1 MQITRCLPKPLNFS
15 DVTPRLPQYY
25 LECPLLMNL
34 ELCFLHQQ
42 FAQCIVL
49 PAFRDCLLHN
59 MTQTSCG
66 LALMD
71 SDTEDPQFLQ
81 GKEICSRLVRIREP
95 RPVRFVLRDKEIVGA
110 WSRKPMI
117 SRDVCRIDIRVSSSL
132 QPVDHK

>member
-1 MQITRCLPKPLNFS
+1 MPALDESRALLSPSAIRAMHRTLNIYR
-15 DVTPRLPQYY
+15 DLTD
-25 LECPLLMNL
+25 
-34 ELCFLHQQ
+34 
-42 FAQCIVL
+42 VL